1 MGDADQLHATVA
13 ENIRS
18 RRQALG
24 ISQEALADRCNLH
37 RTYIGAI
44 ERAERNITINTLARV
59 AQALGCTPID
69 LLATSPTGTSKP

>member
-13 ENIRS
+13 ANIRT

-24 ISQEALADRCNLH
+24 ISQKVLADRCNLH

-69 LLATSPTGTSKP
+69 LLTITSTGTS

>member
-1 MGDADQLHATVA
+1 MGDGDQLHATVA
-13 ENIRS
+13 ANIRT

-24 ISQEALADRCNLH
+24 ISQEILADRCNLH

-69 LLATSPTGTSKP
+69 LLTTSSTGTS